1 MSEEFFH
8 RCLAFGQC
16 QTTTTLNAQK
26 NVKKLVWCKLICGDQ
41 TLEILSLYSYTVK
54 TSVEIRVE
62 ESQYI
67 TQTFRNLSLLAVIS
81 AAGAVTH

>member
-1 MSEEFFH
+1 MSKH
-8 RCLAFGQC
+8 NTTQC
-16 QTTTTLNAQK
+16 TK

-41 TLEILSLYSYTVK
+41 ILEILTLYSYTVK